1 MGRNSFRD
9 ENPFFFKIILLSE
22 IETFEFLKC
31 NFFKYLN
38 IVPLKMEQSLSQSLI
53 PILFS
58 KRADESR
65 TMERTIA
72 TNVSFHRLMKK
83 KKKNSIE
90 RQKLLPFFYL
100 TNRRLR
106 SISVLFLPSSLNVES
121 HQEITYNHETITP
134 FVFYCLS

>member
-1 MGRNSFRD
+1 
-9 ENPFFFKIILLSE
+9 
-22 IETFEFLKC
+22 
-31 NFFKYLN
+31 
-38 IVPLKMEQSLSQSLI
+38 MEQSLSQSLI

-72 TNVSFHRLMKK
+72 TNVSFHRLMK

>member
-1 MGRNSFRD
+1 
-9 ENPFFFKIILLSE
+9 
-22 IETFEFLKC
+22 
-31 NFFKYLN
+31 
-38 IVPLKMEQSLSQSLI
+38 MEQSLSQSLI

-83 KKKNSIE
+83 KKNSIE

-100 TNRRLR
+100 TKTSLHICSFSPLVVKRGKSPRDHVQPRNNYAICVLLSVINDPQHLHLR
-106 SISVLFLPSSLNVES
+106 NDFFFLDLF
-121 HQEITYNHETITP
+121 
-134 FVFYCLS
+134 

>member
-1 MGRNSFRD
+1 
-9 ENPFFFKIILLSE
+9 
-22 IETFEFLKC
+22 
-31 NFFKYLN
+31 
-38 IVPLKMEQSLSQSLI
+38 MEQSLSQSLI

-72 TNVSFHRLMKK
+72 TNVSFHRLMKKK